1 MIKEA
6 VDLTSQEFDR
16 GFMSAL
22 APAREK
28 LRACIQ
34 CGTCTASCAS
44 AYAMDY
50 TPRQLWRMIQLGLK
64 DEVLNSKA
72 LWLCSICYSCT
83 LYCPRGI
90 PLTETIGTLKR
101 MAVNEGIRKHKESRN
116 FYRAVMDTVRNHGRM
131 DEVEVMIRY
140 FFSTN
145 PLMAVNYAPLALTML
160 SKGKVSLGLP
170 KLVGPGKLD
179 KLFDKV
185 EELEGKR

>member
-1 MIKEA
+1 MIEEA
-6 VDLTSQEFDR
+6 VDLTGQALDR
-16 GFMSAL
+16 GFMNAL

-50 TPRQLWRMIQLGLK
+50 TPRQIWRMIQLGLK
-64 DEVLNSKA
+64 DEVLNSKT

-101 MAVNEGIRKHKESRN
+101 LAMNEGIRKHKESRN
-116 FYRAVMDTVRNHGRM
+116 FYRAVVDTIRRHGRM

-140 FFSTN
+140 FLSTN

-160 SKGKVSLGLP
+160 SKGKVSLNLP

>member
-1 MIKEA
+1 MIEEA

-116 FYRAVMDTVRNHGRM
+116 FYRAVVDTVRNHGRM
-131 DEVEVMIRY
+131 DEVEVMVRY
-140 FFSTN
+140 FLSTN

-160 SKGKVSLGLP
+160 SKGKVSLSLP

-179 KLFDKV
+179 KLFRKV

>member
-1 MIKEA
+1 MVEEA
-6 VDLTSQEFDR
+6 VDLTGRALDR
-16 GFMSAL
+16 GFMHAL
-22 APAREK
+22 APAREQ

-50 TPRQLWRMIQLGLK
+50 TPRQLWRLIQLGLK

-101 MAVNEGIRKHKESRN
+101 LAMHEGIQKHKESRN
-116 FYRAVMDTVRNHGRM
+116 FYRAVVDTVRSHGRM
-131 DEVEVMIRY
+131 EEVEVMIRY
-140 FFSTN
+140 FLTTN
-145 PLMAVNYAPLALTML
+145 PLMALNYAPLALTML
-160 SKGKVSLGLP
+160 SKGKVNLGLP
-170 KLVGPGKLD
+170 KLAGPGKLD
-179 KLFDKV
+179 RLFRKV

>member
-1 MIKEA
+1 MTEETF
-6 VDLTSQEFDR
+6 DLTGPALDR

-22 APAREK
+22 APAREQ

-64 DEVLNSKA
+64 DEVLNSKT

-90 PLTETIGTLKR
+90 PLTETITTLKR
-101 MAVNEGIRKHKESRN
+101 MAVNEGVRKHKESRN
-116 FYRAVMDTVRNHGRM
+116 FYRAVVDTVRSHGRM
-131 DEVEVMIRY
+131 EEVEVMIRY
-140 FFSTN
+140 FLSTN

-160 SKGKVSLGLP
+160 SKGKVNLGLP

-179 KLFDKV
+179 KLFCKV
-185 EELEGKR
+185 EELEGKQ

>member
-1 MIKEA
+1 
-6 VDLTSQEFDR
+6 
-16 GFMSAL
+16 
-22 APAREK
+22 
-28 LRACIQ
+28 
-34 CGTCTASCAS
+34 
-44 AYAMDY
+44 MDY

-116 FYRAVMDTVRNHGRM
+116 FYRAVVDTVRNHGRM
-131 DEVEVMIRY
+131 DEVEVMVRY
-140 FFSTN
+140 FLSTN

-160 SKGKVSLGLP
+160 SKGKVSLSLP

-179 KLFDKV
+179 KLFRKV